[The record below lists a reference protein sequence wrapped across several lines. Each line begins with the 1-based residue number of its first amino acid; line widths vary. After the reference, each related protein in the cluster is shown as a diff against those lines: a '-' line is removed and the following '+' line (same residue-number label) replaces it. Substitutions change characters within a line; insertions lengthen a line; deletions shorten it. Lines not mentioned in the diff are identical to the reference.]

1 VASEHDAP
9 DETGADRDRTAE
21 VRDDTSEARDDT
33 SEARDSR
40 AEARD
45 KRAEAREARGDTAG
59 APADRAEALRDRR
72 GGASDRSRS
81 ADDREAAS
89 KDRELSAEDR
99 AIAAIDALTG
109 TYRREVGMLLLD
121 HDVLRAKRTNQP
133 FTLAFVDLDDL
144 KAVNDSLGHVAG
156 DQLLRATADAIRGHL
171 RPYDL
176 IVRYGVDLTM
186 AAAAERFVLVNADL
200 AATRQA
206 SVSAGLAQFETDDA
220 LEDLIAR
227 ADEAL
232 YSERERPT
240 PPDA

>member
-1 VASEHDAP
+1 
-9 DETGADRDRTAE
+9 
-21 VRDDTSEARDDT
+21 
-33 SEARDSR
+33 
-40 AEARD
+40 
-45 KRAEAREARGDTAG
+45 
-59 APADRAEALRDRR
+59 
-72 GGASDRSRS
+72 
-81 ADDREAAS
+81 
-89 KDRELSAEDR
+89 
-99 AIAAIDALTG
+99 
-109 TYRREVGMLLLD
+109 MLLLD

-176 IVRYGVDLTM
+176 IVRYGGDEFLCGLLDLTM